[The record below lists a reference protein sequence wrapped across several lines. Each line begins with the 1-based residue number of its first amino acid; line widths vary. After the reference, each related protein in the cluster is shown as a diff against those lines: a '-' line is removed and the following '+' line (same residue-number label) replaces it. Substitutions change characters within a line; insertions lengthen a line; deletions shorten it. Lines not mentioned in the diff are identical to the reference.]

1 MSGTEYRCIVS
12 QTNMKTEKSSVVYS
26 NTVKLTVDKASS
38 TTELGTSRTGGN
50 ATHETTVETKKT
62 VTAEYKQGNATY
74 QKYKNAYT
82 EDDKITGDVFGGSDS
97 TGYHYYTGLTAGAE
111 SNANGVYT
119 VSGTAVPLTA
129 ATDRITLDGK
139 AYEISDK
146 GFKRTP
152 KAEEINGTTYT
163 VYTATGVA
171 GESGKTETLT
181 LYRKDDKYYR
191 KNSDS
196 TTTEM
201 TAANTIGDAANTY
214 RKDSLTPVYVT
225 EGDYTVLT
233 YTTED
238 ETPTTLTIYERNG
251 TYYSKNGN
259 TYTSLSLVTGL
270 YQNGEGK
277 LFKPGAAVTTEITV
291 SGSKEQVKGE
301 PVTLT
306 ANVNVTDTG
315 AAANGTVTFEI
326 TNTTTGSVT
335 RQQVSKS
342 PGDPKVSYSWTPS
355 EAGVYSIVAIFGGNS
370 ETAASRSGAVTYYA
384 KAADDLYEIEVR
396 DCTYG
401 ETISPSLKSVTIS
414 NGSGS
419 ASGADKSVTY
429 AAYKVG
435 ATIAVADWESGKTL
449 VPGTYRITAT
459 ADDKLLASK
468 YITVSKKPITIT
480 APTAQDGQITFTD
493 KDGNPGFVIGDNYT
507 DLFKTEGMPTD
518 KTAGVYNVSVV
529 YDESIPEFTNKQAEF
544 FSKYTP
550 TLKSSMVLVKAN
562 AYTVTYSN
570 GNNGTLKGYQG
581 DYSTS
586 FNSGAQIASGS
597 NVIFTATPEE
607 NYQVWKWTVNG
618 VEVTKSTDDYTLSDD
633 KKTLTISSLN
643 GALDVQVEFSNQF
656 YTVSALSNDG
666 NGTVT
671 ATVGGVLTAG
681 YVLSGTEV
689 TFTAAPH
696 AAVCRAGAAAA
707 ADAPAP
713 QRGV

>member
-1 MSGTEYRCIVS
+1 M
-12 QTNMKTEKSSVVYS
+12 
-26 NTVKLTVDKASS
+26 
-38 TTELGTSRTGGN
+38 
-50 ATHETTVETKKT
+50 
-62 VTAEYKQGNATY
+62 
-74 QKYKNAYT
+74 
-82 EDDKITGDVFGGSDS
+82 
-97 TGYHYYTGLTAGAE
+97 
-111 SNANGVYT
+111 
-119 VSGTAVPLTA
+119 PLTA

-342 PGDPKVSYSWTPS
+342 PETPRS
-355 EAGVYSIVAIFGGNS
+355 PTAGHRARRAF
-370 ETAASRSGAVTYYA
+370 TALWRFSAATARRRLRAAAQSPTMPRRQTISMRLRCATALMAKRFLRASRA
-384 KAADDLYEIEVR
+384 
-396 DCTYG
+396 
-401 ETISPSLKSVTIS
+401 
-414 NGSGS
+414 
-419 ASGADKSVTY
+419 
-429 AAYKVG
+429 
-435 ATIAVADWESGKTL
+435 
-449 VPGTYRITAT
+449 
-459 ADDKLLASK
+459 
-468 YITVSKKPITIT
+468 
-480 APTAQDGQITFTD
+480 
-493 KDGNPGFVIGDNYT
+493 
-507 DLFKTEGMPTD
+507 
-518 KTAGVYNVSVV
+518 
-529 YDESIPEFTNKQAEF
+529 
-544 FSKYTP
+544 
-550 TLKSSMVLVKAN
+550 
-562 AYTVTYSN
+562 
-570 GNNGTLKGYQG
+570 
-581 DYSTS
+581 
-586 FNSGAQIASGS
+586 
-597 NVIFTATPEE
+597 
-607 NYQVWKWTVNG
+607 
-618 VEVTKSTDDYTLSDD
+618 
-633 KKTLTISSLN
+633 
-643 GALDVQVEFSNQF
+643 
-656 YTVSALSNDG
+656 
-666 NGTVT
+666 
-671 ATVGGVLTAG
+671 
-681 YVLSGTEV
+681 
-689 TFTAAPH
+689 
-696 AAVCRAGAAAA
+696 
-707 ADAPAP
+707 
-713 QRGV
+713 

>member
-1 MSGTEYRCIVS
+1 MARLS
-12 QTNMKTEKSSVVYS
+12 QW
-26 NTVKLTVDKASS
+26 
-38 TTELGTSRTGGN
+38 
-50 ATHETTVETKKT
+50 
-62 VTAEYKQGNATY
+62 Q
-74 QKYKNAYT
+74 
-82 EDDKITGDVFGGSDS
+82 
-97 TGYHYYTGLTAGAE
+97 
-111 SNANGVYT
+111 
-119 VSGTAVPLTA
+119 
-129 ATDRITLDGK
+129 
-139 AYEISDK
+139 
-146 GFKRTP
+146 
-152 KAEEINGTTYT
+152 
-163 VYTATGVA
+163 
-171 GESGKTETLT
+171 
-181 LYRKDDKYYR
+181 
-191 KNSDS
+191 
-196 TTTEM
+196 
-201 TAANTIGDAANTY
+201 
-214 RKDSLTPVYVT
+214 
-225 EGDYTVLT
+225 
-233 YTTED
+233 
-238 ETPTTLTIYERNG
+238 
-251 TYYSKNGN
+251 
-259 TYTSLSLVTGL
+259 
-270 YQNGEGK
+270 
-277 LFKPGAAVTTEITV
+277 
-291 SGSKEQVKGE
+291 
-301 PVTLT
+301 
-306 ANVNVTDTG
+306 
-315 AAANGTVTFEI
+315 
-326 TNTTTGSVT
+326 
-335 RQQVSKS
+335 
-342 PGDPKVSYSWTPS
+342 
-355 EAGVYSIVAIFGGNS
+355 
-370 ETAASRSGAVTYYA
+370 
-384 KAADDLYEIEVR
+384 
-396 DCTYG
+396 
-401 ETISPSLKSVTIS
+401 
-414 NGSGS
+414 
-419 ASGADKSVTY
+419 
-429 AAYKVG
+429 
-435 ATIAVADWESGKTL
+435 DWESGKTL

-689 TFTAAPH
+689 TFTAAPKTGYVVKQWTVKRGTDASEPQKNTDGTVFSGNELKLTITANTTVSVTFEQTAQFTVH
-696 AAVCRAGAAAA
+696 YSAVDQKNTDKIVALSFETTGLTEGKGEKGSTVTLTAKPSSAMGIAGWQYKTKPDGDWTNTSATGLSYTIRNLQCDIWVRALVNDSATPTKVSFGIVNEKNPSVAGGGTLTAKYTANGCRNSEW
-707 ADAPAP
+707 
-713 QRGV
+713 QRLHDLQQHHFYL